1 MVARQLL
8 KPVDHHRGLLEE
20 IKLNSILFLNML
32 GRNFGQKMQQT
43 LSVFWDRELSQ
54 NLKSVFFFSKKLW
67 IEERNLMPNDT
78 FEVFQ

>member
-43 LSVFWDRELSQ
+43 LSVF
-54 NLKSVFFFSKKLW
+54 
-67 IEERNLMPNDT
+67 
-78 FEVFQ
+78 